1 MKKPMPHKGTAKAMP
16 GKVAPAPPAR
26 SAGVPEGERKYRA
39 EDAVRT
45 LTRAAEI
52 KADPKLMADV
62 KAHAAHQA
70 HHLKKIARGGPK

>member
-1 MKKPMPHKGTAKAMP
+1 MKKPMHKPPAKA
-16 GKVAPAPPAR
+16 APAPPAK
-26 SAGVPEGERKYRA
+26 AGGHPVPDGERRFKA
-39 EDAVRT
+39 ESALHT